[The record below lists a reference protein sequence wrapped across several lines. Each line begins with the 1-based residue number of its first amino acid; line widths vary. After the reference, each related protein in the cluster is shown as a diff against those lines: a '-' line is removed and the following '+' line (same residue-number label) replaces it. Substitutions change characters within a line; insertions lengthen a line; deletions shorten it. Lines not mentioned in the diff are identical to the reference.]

1 MADKQKVLQESVEK
15 LRRLNV
21 ADDEIVAYLKEF
33 GIPEDYIRSL
43 LSGTVPVSAPEPQ
56 KKRVPAAEEEQI
68 EAPVIG
74 DISARFFR
82 KKSDE
87 RKTPDGVPARVSQR
101 QAASEPLPKQGP
113 KRVPAEPSDAS
124 GQMASLWEKG
134 ILSTVTDSLIEMKKI
149 RDDLDAV
156 LAKRL
161 DAALDKE
168 SQKITALQ
176 ESLRQ
181 LMMAKMNSEL
191 EKKSAEFSAM
201 LDERITELKRTKDEF
216 KKEEDLM
223 RTERKVASE
232 LYRQLSEELSKSKEL
247 RDKSVAQFNADLLKS
262 RSDVLVLI
270 EDSRKKM
277 LAIEERATKTLQLE
291 TAIIEGMVK
300 DAAGR
305 IDRLTVDKIEELAQG
320 VQARLDEFEQMKA
333 GVDLAQLRN
342 DVADLRERVNDL
354 ELKKG
359 K

>member
-1 MADKQKVLQESVEK
+1 
-15 LRRLNV
+15 
-21 ADDEIVAYLKEF
+21 
-33 GIPEDYIRSL
+33 
-43 LSGTVPVSAPEPQ
+43 
-56 KKRVPAAEEEQI
+56 
-68 EAPVIG
+68 
-74 DISARFFR
+74 
-82 KKSDE
+82 
-87 RKTPDGVPARVSQR
+87 
-101 QAASEPLPKQGP
+101 
-113 KRVPAEPSDAS
+113 
-124 GQMASLWEKG
+124 MASLWEKG